1 MHRQEDR
8 FGRVPDPAR
17 SAYLN
22 RRRRADINFLVIGA
36 LVAALVLA
44 FVAYAYREF
53 GADNKALDEVA
64 KRTHLQRA
72 ARLGAHV
79 QVPEELSQLLT
90 SVDLGKSRPTAHVY
104 GLLERSDR
112 QGSQYLFRYVWNSQ
126 STRIGSTAHTV
137 ACFIHEDPIGF
148 EAQWSAE
155 LRDAGGMVPSAVVD
169 ELDQVSRIYDNLA
182 LEIRGKAVLVST
194 SVALPIAE
202 WPGFYNQ
209 ARRIDNSL
217 SGRRAIGT

>member
-1 MHRQEDR
+1 
-8 FGRVPDPAR
+8 
-17 SAYLN
+17 
-22 RRRRADINFLVIGA
+22 
-36 LVAALVLA
+36 
-44 FVAYAYREF
+44 
-53 GADNKALDEVA
+53 
-64 KRTHLQRA
+64 
-72 ARLGAHV
+72 
-79 QVPEELSQLLT
+79 
-90 SVDLGKSRPTAHVY
+90 
-104 GLLERSDR
+104 
-112 QGSQYLFRYVWNSQ
+112 
-126 STRIGSTAHTV
+126 V

-194 SVALPIAE
+194 SVALPVAE

-217 SGRRAIGT
+217 RGEGPSAPDDEASGAGNFSLAAKLGSPGELISSPFPDAFPLERQRQN